1 MTTRDRQGWAIVG
14 GFFLAEFFILGSGY
28 DTAGVFFTP
37 LLKHFN
43 WSRTQLSMLTSA
55 ISLAAAFMG
64 PGTGWLLDRVDSKW
78 VVTIGAALCALAFV
92 MASTAHSFVWMVA
105 AYALLGVGAA
115 ASVMTPC
122 YYVISNWFDERRGL
136 AMTLAITG
144 IEIGGTVMALIST
157 YVIAHAGWRIAYL
170 VLAAPVIVVVVP
182 LMVLLVRSR
191 PEMGPVAAAG
201 AHGMHGAHGAAGG
214 DQSLGGL
221 EVGVALRERSFWLI
235 ALSYLVYAFGATALI
250 VHLVPYLIGIG
261 LTAERAALV
270 LSIMLA
276 FNIIGKPALG
286 ALADRLGI
294 RPIYALNLFAV
305 GLGFFFL
312 LYARHPSM
320 LTLFVLVYGLSCGA
334 PIALMPT
341 ILADSVG
348 LRRYGSLSG
357 LLVTLG
363 VIGSAA
369 GPIVAGVVFDRIGSY
384 MGIFEFFTIALLI
397 AGFLPIGCVSFR
409 DREAAVAAVAQA
421 AS

>member
-1 MTTRDRQGWAIVG
+1 MTNRDRQGWFIVG

-37 LLKHFN
+37 LLKHFG

-78 VVTIGAALCALAFV
+78 VVTIGAALCGVAFL
-92 MASTAHSFVWMVA
+92 MASTAHSFAWMVS

-115 ASVMTPC
+115 ACVMTPC

-157 YVIAHAGWRIAYL
+157 YMITNAGWRTAYV
-170 VLAAPVIVVVVP
+170 VLAAPVILVVVP

-191 PEMGPVAAAG
+191 PETAQVAAAG
-201 AHGMHGAHGAAGG
+201 AHGMHGAHGAPGG
-214 DQSLGGL
+214 DQSQSGL

-235 ALSYLVYAFGATALI
+235 AISYLAYAFGATALI

-261 LTAERAALV
+261 MTAERAAMV
-270 LSIMLA
+270 LSVMLA
-276 FNIIGKPALG
+276 LNIFGKPALG
-286 ALADRLGI
+286 ALADRFGI
-294 RPIYALNLFAV
+294 RLIYGLNLLAV

-320 LTLFVLVYGLSCGA
+320 LALFILVYGLSCGA

-363 VIGSAA
+363 VLGSAA
-369 GPIVAGVVFDRIGSY
+369 GPIVAGAVFDRIGSY
-384 MGIFEFFTIALLI
+384 MGVFEFFTLALLI
-397 AGFLPIGCVSFR
+397 AAFLPIGCVSFR
-409 DREAAVAAVAQA
+409 NREAAMAAVAQI

>member
-37 LLKHFN
+37 LLKHFG
-43 WSRTQLSMLTSA
+43 WSRTQLSILTSA
-55 ISLAAAFMG
+55 ISLAAAVMG
-64 PGTGWLLDRVDSKW
+64 PGTGWLLDRVESKW
-78 VVTIGAALCALAFV
+78 VVTIGATLCGLAFL
-92 MASTAHSFVWMVA
+92 MASTAHSFAWMVA
-105 AYALLGVGAA
+105 AYALLGIGAA

-144 IEIGGTVMALIST
+144 IEIGGTVMALVVS
-157 YVIAHAGWRIAYL
+157 YVIAHAGWRTAYV
-170 VLAAPVIVVVVP
+170 VLAIPVILVVIP

-191 PEMGPVAAAG
+191 PASGPVTAAG
-201 AHGMHGAHGAAGG
+201 AHGMHGGHGVSGG
-214 DQSLGGL
+214 DQSLSGL

-235 ALSYLVYAFGATALI
+235 AVSYLVYAFGATALI

-270 LSIMLA
+270 LSVMLA
-276 FNIIGKPALG
+276 FNTIGKPSLG

-294 RPIYALNLFAV
+294 RLIYGINLFAV

-320 LTLFVLVYGLSCGA
+320 LMLFILVYGLSCGA

-363 VIGSAA
+363 VLGSAA
-369 GPIVAGVVFDRIGSY
+369 GPITAGIVFDHIGSY
-384 MGIFEFFTIALLI
+384 TGIFEFFTIALLI
-397 AGFLPIGCVSFR
+397 AAALPIGCVSFR
-409 DREAAVAAVAQA
+409 NRETTVGTIARVA
-421 AS
+421 S

>member
-1 MTTRDRQGWAIVG
+1 MTSRERRGWAIVA

-37 LLKHFN
+37 LLKDFG

-55 ISLAAAFMG
+55 ISLTAAVMG
-64 PGTGWLLDRVDSKW
+64 PGIGWLIDSIESKW
-78 VVTIGAALCALAFV
+78 VVTIGAGLCGLAFV
-92 MASTAHSFVWMVA
+92 IASTAHSFAWMVS

-115 ASVMTPC
+115 ASAMTPC

-144 IEIGGTVMALIST
+144 IEIGGTVMALVAS
-157 YVIAHAGWRIAYL
+157 YVIAHAGWRTAYL
-170 VLAAPVIVVVVP
+170 TLAAPVFLVVVP
-182 LMVLLVRSR
+182 VMVLLVRSR
-191 PEMGPVAAAG
+191 PESGQTAAAG
-201 AHGMHGAHGAAGG
+201 APAMHGAHGAPARV
-214 DQSLGGL
+214 QSLEGL
-221 EVGVALRERSFWLI
+221 EVGAALRERSFWLI
-235 ALSYLVYAFGATALI
+235 AVSYLIYAFGATALI

-261 LTAERAALV
+261 FTAERGAVV
-270 LSIMLA
+270 LSVMLA
-276 FNIIGKPALG
+276 FNTIGKPSFG
-286 ALADRLGI
+286 ALADRFGI
-294 RPIYALNLFAV
+294 RLMYALNLLAV
-305 GLGFFFL
+305 GLGFLFL

-320 LTLFVLVYGLSCGA
+320 LTLFVVVYGLSCGA

-369 GPIVAGVVFDRIGSY
+369 GPIAAGVVFDRIGSY
-384 MGIFEFFTIALLI
+384 MGIFEFFTVALLV
-397 AGFLPIGCVSFR
+397 ASALPFGCVSFR
-409 DREAAVAAVAQA
+409 DRRPAMAPVAQV

>member
-1 MTTRDRQGWAIVG
+1 M
-14 GFFLAEFFILGSGY
+14 
-28 DTAGVFFTP
+28 
-37 LLKHFN
+37 
-43 WSRTQLSMLTSA
+43 
-55 ISLAAAFMG
+55 
-64 PGTGWLLDRVDSKW
+64 
-78 VVTIGAALCALAFV
+78 
-92 MASTAHSFVWMVA
+92 
-105 AYALLGVGAA
+105 
-115 ASVMTPC
+115 
-122 YYVISNWFDERRGL
+122 
-136 AMTLAITG
+136 
-144 IEIGGTVMALIST
+144 
-157 YVIAHAGWRIAYL
+157 IAHAGWRTAYL
-170 VLAAPVIVVVVP
+170 VLAAPVIVVVIP
-182 LMVLLVRSR
+182 LMALLVRSR
-191 PEMGPVAAAG
+191 PPTGAIAAVG
-201 AHGMHGAHGAAGG
+201 AHGMHGAHGGPGG
-214 DQSLGGL
+214 DQSQSGL
-221 EVGVALRERSFWLI
+221 EVSVALHERSFWLI
-235 ALSYLVYAFGATALI
+235 AISYLIYAFGATALI

-357 LLVTLG
+357 LLITLG
-363 VIGSAA
+363 VLGSAA

-384 MGIFEFFTIALLI
+384 MGIFEFFTIALLV
-397 AGFLPIGCVSFR
+397 AGFLPIGCVSLR
-409 DREAAVAAVAQA
+409 EREAAMAAVPQA